1 MAFESSSITTRLQ
14 AVNTMLMVVGEI
26 TVSAIDGQSYE
37 VDKADEILSEV
48 VRDLCTE
55 ANFMNEERD
64 VTLSADG
71 NSEYTLS
78 SNIVHFIPNSAA
90 IQAVPRDGKLYN
102 LETGSYTFSEA
113 TITGKKVYLLDF
125 DELPEGAKRYA
136 TIRASRIFADRFV
149 GSQGIRAFSLQDEL
163 EAKSKFMLNE
173 QAMDRTNAIADN
185 YSTIRTVLRRG
196 GNINPERLY

>member
-1 MAFESSSITTRLQ
+1 
-14 AVNTMLMVVGEI
+14 MLMTVGEI
-26 TVSAIDGQSYE
+26 TVTAIDSQSYE

-48 VRDLCTE
+48 VRELCQESHFYNTE
-55 ANFMNEERD
+55 YD

-71 NSEYTLS
+71 NSQYAIS
-78 SNIVHFIPNSAA
+78 SNIVSFIPNSAGLNVT
-90 IQAVPRDGKLYN
+90 IRNGYLYN
-102 LETGSYTFSEA
+102 LDTGSDEFSEA
-113 TITGKKVYLLDF
+113 TITGKKNYLLDF
-125 DELPEGAKRYA
+125 DELPETAKRYA

-163 EAKSKFMLNE
+163 EAKALFMQGE
-173 QAMDRTNAIADN
+173 SYAGRTNMIADS